1 MPDNESAAINAED
14 QLNAAG
20 KSTSSFEK
28 ALHSWTEVSLP
39 ILQQQ
44 LDDKGILLNETQT
57 KSLESRKGLATKTKE
72 FRKLDD
78 DLKLKEFKSL
88 LKLYQ
93 QEVDSL
99 TERAKQAESSFF
111 DVYRS
116 IGELPDPKPLLE
128 ASLDSVIVSQEIDEL
143 RSKNNSLQEELLKF
157 ADYDQ
162 LKAKLLRL
170 EQKSSETLN
179 NRLKMKEDELNAVFQ
194 EKESNWLEKEENF
207 NQKTRDYERRIQ
219 ELLTQQKIDQIK
231 LKNQRMALGV
241 DEADEE
247 EENAAL
253 SQQAAEAE
261 GEYDPKISAK
271 LEQVQKDFEYQRSL
285 NNKLEKRNETLIK
298 ELSLA
303 KSDNLQ
309 NETKL
314 AKELK
319 LNELESENATLVA
332 TLDHIKLSSES
343 KAKKSQLVISNL
355 QRDVKSLTGEISS
368 LQNKLVKYKDYED
381 IKQEL
386 NTLRQISFG
395 TGEDEDAS
403 DDEDTKVQETL
414 SGQTDSGSA
423 GAGSGSGNEKLD
435 EILINRNKKLTQEI
449 IDFRLKCEELTTQVT
464 TLQQEC
470 HKSKEDVAKLSELNN
485 KLETDLS
492 HFQSAATSHPRFDS
506 MSMVSGVG
514 KFNNNNSNSNR
525 AASIISVDEGEQSS
539 GNNLSSV
546 LPIVTAQRDR
556 FRSRNLE
563 LETQLKTQQQ
573 KMKDLEGKIKK
584 LNKDNAELFE
594 RTRYL
599 SSFNKGSVNRHG
611 AGAGIMDADLERNSQ
626 YEQNYEDSLNPL
638 TKFRERE
645 QERISSKLS
654 PLERIFLG
662 FARAILAN
670 KTSRLLFLGYCVGLH
685 CLVMLMSF
693 YVMGLHGSLTPDVGL
708 VEKTASMGGNLGTR
722 P

>member
-1 MPDNESAAINAED
+1 MSSED
-14 QLNAAG
+14 QINSQATVDSTPATAT
-20 KSTSSFEK
+20 KSMSSFER
-28 ALHSWTEVSLP
+28 ALHSWTEVNLP
-39 ILQQQ
+39 TLQQQ
-44 LDDKGILLNETQT
+44 LDNKGLLLNEIQT
-57 KSLESRKGLATKTKE
+57 KSLESRKILATRTKE

-78 DLKLKEFKSL
+78 ELKLREFKAL

-93 QEVDSL
+93 NEIDSL
-99 TERAKQAESSFF
+99 TERAKQAETGFF

-116 IGELPDPKPLLE
+116 ISELPDPKPLLE

-143 RSKNNSLQEELLKF
+143 RAKNNTLQEELLKF

-179 NRLKMKEDELNAVFQ
+179 NRLKMKEEELNAVFQ

-207 NQKTRDYERRIQ
+207 NQKARDYERKIQ
-219 ELLTQQKIDQIK
+219 ELITQQKIDKIK
-231 LKNQRMALGV
+231 LKNQREALGIED
-241 DEADEE
+241 DEDDENNNNNDLIKGAAVGSDPSA
-247 EENAAL
+247 NAKFDQL
-253 SQQAAEAE
+253 
-261 GEYDPKISAK
+261 K
-271 LEQVQKDFEYQRSL
+271 KDFEYQRSL
-285 NNKLEKRNETLIK
+285 NKRLEERNEDLIK

-309 NETKL
+309 NDVKL
-314 AKELK
+314 TKELK
-319 LNELESENATLVA
+319 LNELESENATLAA
-332 TLDHIKLSSES
+332 TLDHIKINSET
-343 KAKKSQLVISNL
+343 KTKKSQLIIQNL
-355 QRDVKSLTGEISS
+355 QRDVKILSGEIST
-368 LQNKLVKYKDYED
+368 LQSKLVRYKDYED

-395 TGEDEDAS
+395 TGEEDEGS
-403 DDEDTKVQETL
+403 DDEDSVTKVQENL
-414 SGQTDSGSA
+414 SHESH
-423 GAGSGSGNEKLD
+423 NEKLD

-464 TLQQEC
+464 QLQQ
-470 HKSKEDVAKLSELNN
+470 DVSLSQQEISKLSELNN
-485 KLETDLS
+485 RLESDLS
-492 HFQSAATSHPRFDS
+492 HFQSAATNHPRFDS

-514 KFNNNNSNSNR
+514 KLNNSGSSIR

-563 LETQLKTQQQ
+563 LETQLKSEQQRI
-573 KMKDLEGKIKK
+573 KDLEGKIKR
-584 LNKDNAELFE
+584 LNKDNTDLFE
-594 RTRYL
+594 KTRYL
-599 SSFNKGSVNRHG
+599 SSFNKGSVHRPN
-611 AGAGIMDADLERNSQ
+611 DNVDLERNSQ
-626 YEQNYEDSLNPL
+626 YEKNYEDSLNPL

-654 PLERIFLG
+654 PLERVFLS
-662 FARAILAN
+662 FAKAILAN

-693 YVMGLHGSLTPDVGL
+693 YVMSLHGSLTPDVGL
-708 VEKTASMGGNLGTR
+708 VEKTTKMGSNLGNR
-722 P
+722 PV